1 MRRRGGRLGSPNK
14 VSSAKSNHGAPLALT
29 NYTSLCSCLQMAT
42 FDPTGAKTMI
52 TAPQYDFRPLPYLV
66 SLGVVGAA
74 TVGIFFGAGF
84 LLLAPPL
91 GVGSSA
97 DPVPPILALEAH
109 EVPPPAIN
117 ETASGSSMASAAEKT
132 AASPMSGAPSNREA
146 SGFAATAI
154 DTAFIPPTRSTHP
167 KRVRVLRY
175 QRQVPARHW
184 AELWRPDAR
193 AGPNPGGGFYGPPNI
208 NVGYVDAR

>member
-1 MRRRGGRLGSPNK
+1 
-14 VSSAKSNHGAPLALT
+14 
-29 NYTSLCSCLQMAT
+29 MAT

-66 SLGVVGAA
+66 SLGFVGAA
-74 TVGIFFGAGF
+74 TAGIFFGAGF

-132 AASPMSGAPSNREA
+132 AASPMSGAPSNRRRQGSRQRRLMQDSSRQPGA
-146 SGFAATAI
+146 PILKGSGSFCINAKYPRGI
-154 DTAFIPPTRSTHP
+154 
-167 KRVRVLRY
+167 
-175 QRQVPARHW
+175 
-184 AELWRPDAR
+184 
-193 AGPNPGGGFYGPPNI
+193 GPNYGDLMPAPDRI
-208 NVGYVDAR
+208 QAAVFTVLQTSMSDT

>member
-1 MRRRGGRLGSPNK
+1 
-14 VSSAKSNHGAPLALT
+14 
-29 NYTSLCSCLQMAT
+29 MAT
-42 FDPTGAKTMI
+42 FDPTGAQTMI
-52 TAPQYDFRPLPYLV
+52 TAPKYDFRPLLYLV

-117 ETASGSSMASAAEKT
+117 ETASGSSMASAAKKT

-208 NVGYVDAR
+208 NVGYINPR

>member
-1 MRRRGGRLGSPNK
+1 
-14 VSSAKSNHGAPLALT
+14 
-29 NYTSLCSCLQMAT
+29 MAT
-42 FDPTGAKTMI
+42 FDPTGAQTMI
-52 TAPQYDFRPLPYLV
+52 TAPKYNFRPLPYLV
-66 SLGVVGAA
+66 SLGVVGVA

-84 LLLAPPL
+84 LLLAFPL
-91 GVGSSA
+91 GMGSSA

-117 ETASGSSMASAAEKT
+117 ETASGSMASAAEKM
-132 AASPMSGAPSNREA
+132 AVSPISSAPSNREA

-184 AELWRPDAR
+184 AEL
-193 AGPNPGGGFYGPPNI
+193 
-208 NVGYVDAR
+208 